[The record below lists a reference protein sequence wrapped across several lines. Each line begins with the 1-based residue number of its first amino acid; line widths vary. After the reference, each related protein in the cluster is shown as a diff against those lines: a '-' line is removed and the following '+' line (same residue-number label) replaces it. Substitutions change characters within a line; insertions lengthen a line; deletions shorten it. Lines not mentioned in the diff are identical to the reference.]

1 MRNLFTGKR
10 KRILSVVMT
19 AALLFSSPGDI
30 MVSHGEEAAGKTLP
44 THEAADTAIWTG
56 SICLNKQEM
65 TAKGE
70 TTSENL
76 TEFCGKDNW
85 GIWSGGGS
93 EDGWIA
99 ANMMMRMDTFSEGCW
114 INVVGPTSEE
124 IAYLTEE
131 LHLDR
136 SFVSAALDEEESSRV
151 EVEDDQTLIIIDTPL
166 AVTEAE
172 NTLVY
177 TTMPLGIIV
186 TKSNVV
192 TVCLNEITAVND
204 IASGVVR
211 NVQTAMKT
219 RFLLTL
225 LLRVAQSFLIRLK
238 HINKLTSQMETEL
251 HHSMQNKQLVQMMG
265 LQKSLVYFSTSLKAN
280 EITLEKIYR
289 GRVIKLYEEDQ
300 DLLEDVLIEFK
311 QAVEMSGTYSSI
323 LQETMDAFSS
333 IISNNM
339 NQVMKTLTIVT
350 VLMEIPT
357 MIFSFYGMN
366 MQDLNRFIPFTGFAL
381 SLSIGI
387 VGLVAF
393 IFWRK
398 KY

>member
-1 MRNLFTGKR
+1 MLCFY
-10 KRILSVVMT
+10 
-19 AALLFSSPGDI
+19 
-30 MVSHGEEAAGKTLP
+30 KTV
-44 THEAADTAIWTG
+44 DT
-56 SICLNKQEM
+56 
-65 TAKGE
+65 
-70 TTSENL
+70 
-76 TEFCGKDNW
+76 
-85 GIWSGGGS
+85 
-93 EDGWIA
+93 
-99 ANMMMRMDTFSEGCW
+99 MMMRMDTFSEGCW

>member
-1 MRNLFTGKR
+1 MLCFY
-10 KRILSVVMT
+10 
-19 AALLFSSPGDI
+19 
-30 MVSHGEEAAGKTLP
+30 KTV
-44 THEAADTAIWTG
+44 D
-56 SICLNKQEM
+56 
-65 TAKGE
+65 
-70 TTSENL
+70 
-76 TEFCGKDNW
+76 
-85 GIWSGGGS
+85 
-93 EDGWIA
+93 
-99 ANMMMRMDTFSEGCW
+99 NMMMRMDTFSECCW

>member
-1 MRNLFTGKR
+1 MLCFY
-10 KRILSVVMT
+10 
-19 AALLFSSPGDI
+19 
-30 MVSHGEEAAGKTLP
+30 KTV
-44 THEAADTAIWTG
+44 D
-56 SICLNKQEM
+56 
-65 TAKGE
+65 
-70 TTSENL
+70 
-76 TEFCGKDNW
+76 
-85 GIWSGGGS
+85 
-93 EDGWIA
+93 
-99 ANMMMRMDTFSEGCW
+99 NMMTRMEAFSEGCW

-136 SFVSAALDEEESSRV
+136 GFVSAALDEEESSRV
-151 EVEDDQTLIIIDTPL
+151 EVEDDQTLIIIDTPF

-192 TVCLNEITAVND
+192 TVCLNEITTVND
-204 IASGVVR
+204 IANGVVR

>member
-1 MRNLFTGKR
+1 MLCFY
-10 KRILSVVMT
+10 
-19 AALLFSSPGDI
+19 
-30 MVSHGEEAAGKTLP
+30 KTV
-44 THEAADTAIWTG
+44 D
-56 SICLNKQEM
+56 
-65 TAKGE
+65 
-70 TTSENL
+70 
-76 TEFCGKDNW
+76 
-85 GIWSGGGS
+85 
-93 EDGWIA
+93 
-99 ANMMMRMDTFSEGCW
+99 NMMMRMDTFSEGCW

-192 TVCLNEITAVND
+192 TVCMNEITAVND

>member
-1 MRNLFTGKR
+1 MLCFY
-10 KRILSVVMT
+10 
-19 AALLFSSPGDI
+19 
-30 MVSHGEEAAGKTLP
+30 KTV
-44 THEAADTAIWTG
+44 D
-56 SICLNKQEM
+56 
-65 TAKGE
+65 
-70 TTSENL
+70 
-76 TEFCGKDNW
+76 
-85 GIWSGGGS
+85 
-93 EDGWIA
+93 
-99 ANMMMRMDTFSEGCW
+99 NMMMRMDTFSEGCW

-251 HHSMQNKQLVQMMG
+251 QHSMQNKQLVQMMG

>member
-1 MRNLFTGKR
+1 MLYFY
-10 KRILSVVMT
+10 
-19 AALLFSSPGDI
+19 
-30 MVSHGEEAAGKTLP
+30 KTV
-44 THEAADTAIWTG
+44 D
-56 SICLNKQEM
+56 
-65 TAKGE
+65 
-70 TTSENL
+70 
-76 TEFCGKDNW
+76 
-85 GIWSGGGS
+85 
-93 EDGWIA
+93 
-99 ANMMMRMDTFSEGCW
+99 NMMTRMDTFSEGCW
-114 INVVGPTSEE
+114 INVVGPTPEE

-186 TKSNVV
+186 TKSNLV

>member
-1 MRNLFTGKR
+1 MLCFYKTVDN
-10 KRILSVVMT
+10 IMT
-19 AALLFSSPGDI
+19 
-30 MVSHGEEAAGKTLP
+30 
-44 THEAADTAIWTG
+44 
-56 SICLNKQEM
+56 
-65 TAKGE
+65 
-70 TTSENL
+70 
-76 TEFCGKDNW
+76 
-85 GIWSGGGS
+85 
-93 EDGWIA
+93 
-99 ANMMMRMDTFSEGCW
+99 RMDTFSEGCW
-114 INVVGPTSEE
+114 INVVGPTPEE

-136 SFVSAALDEEESSRV
+136 GFVSAALDEEESSRV

-166 AVTEAE
+166 TVTEAE

>member
-1 MRNLFTGKR
+1 MLCFYKTVDN
-10 KRILSVVMT
+10 IMT
-19 AALLFSSPGDI
+19 
-30 MVSHGEEAAGKTLP
+30 
-44 THEAADTAIWTG
+44 
-56 SICLNKQEM
+56 
-65 TAKGE
+65 
-70 TTSENL
+70 
-76 TEFCGKDNW
+76 
-85 GIWSGGGS
+85 
-93 EDGWIA
+93 
-99 ANMMMRMDTFSEGCW
+99 RMNTFSEGCW
-114 INVVGPTSEE
+114 INVVGPTPEE

-136 SFVSAALDEEESSRV
+136 GFVSAALDEEESSRV

-300 DLLEDVLIEFK
+300 DLLEDVLFEFK

>member
-1 MRNLFTGKR
+1 VLCFY
-10 KRILSVVMT
+10 
-19 AALLFSSPGDI
+19 
-30 MVSHGEEAAGKTLP
+30 KTV
-44 THEAADTAIWTG
+44 D
-56 SICLNKQEM
+56 
-65 TAKGE
+65 
-70 TTSENL
+70 
-76 TEFCGKDNW
+76 
-85 GIWSGGGS
+85 
-93 EDGWIA
+93 
-99 ANMMMRMDTFSEGCW
+99 NMMMRMDTFSEGCW